1 MNLLLISVDSLR
13 LDFAPGI
20 SAKAH
25 TPNFCDLARDYHI
38 SVVHT
43 ATL

>member
-20 SAKAH
+20 SAAVR
-25 TPNFCDLARDYHI
+25 TPRFSDLTHDFHI
-38 SVVHT
+38 CQH
-43 ATL
+43 